1 MHTVLRVKQVDG
13 LAGCGEPVVSGLAHS
28 RLLRPGVRLLRQVL
42 PAPASRSPTVRPALP
57 PRAWTRWQLEL
68 ACGWMAAG
76 VEAATEGRTAAVRTK
91 TEGMVSKPF
100 MTWSQVGGPRMR
112 FGTAATVATDN
123 PCLHLGTVE
132 TPVHPRHPFTPCCLV
147 AFSVQVAELQ
157 EAGWEIGAHTVN
169 HRKIAD
175 QHAEEGSL
183 ALQCHTVYRMTF
195 Q

>member
-1 MHTVLRVKQVDG
+1 MCTGSHLTNANAVRRLPGDAAIVAEATVANELFVKHLG
-13 LAGCGEPVVSGLAHS
+13 A
-28 RLLRPGVRLLRQVL
+28 
-42 PAPASRSPTVRPALP
+42 ASRSPTVRPALP
-57 PRAWTRWQLEL
+57 PRARTRWQLEL

-147 AFSVQVAELQ
+147 AISVQVAELQ

-183 ALQCHTVYRMTF
+183 AL
-195 Q
+195 